1 MIDLLKRHWTWR
13 IAVALMILFTL
24 YWGAFAARR
33 YASEAHIVVENL
45 QAPTTNGMDLSSFL
59 TGGGRDSKDLL
70 LLRDYLRSADMLAK
84 LDAELDLR
92 SHYSDS
98 YDVFSRLL
106 YRDIEAEWF
115 LRHYRQR
122 VGVDLDEPA
131 GILIIKA
138 QAYNPE
144 VAQAIA
150 RVLVREGDRFMNERA
165 QGLAREQ
172 VSFAEREVTTAGK
185 RMAQA
190 RQKLLGYQNAQGL
203 VSPTATVENISGV
216 IARLEGEL
224 SNLQARRGALQS
236 FLAPSAA
243 ELVQV
248 NAEVS
253 ALEKQLKSQR
263 GRLASS
269 NGKRTLNRVAEEYD
283 RLALEA
289 GFHQDV
295 YKTALG
301 ALERSRIDATRTL
314 KKVSVLQTPTLPEY
328 STEPGRLY
336 NIVMYLLAT
345 LLLTGILHL
354 LMAIVR
360 EHRD

>member
-13 IAVALMILFTL
+13 IAVALMIVFTL

-33 YASEAHIVVENL
+33 YVSEAHIVVENL
-45 QAPTTNGMDLSSFL
+45 QAPTNNGMDLSSFL
-59 TGGGRDSKDLL
+59 TGGSRDSKDLL
-70 LLRDYLRSADMLAK
+70 LLRDYLRSADMLKK
-84 LDAELDLR
+84 LYTELDLR

-106 YRDIEAEWF
+106 YRDIPAEWF

-122 VGVDLDEPA
+122 LTVDHEESA
-131 GILIIKA
+131 GMLVIKA
-138 QAYNPE
+138 QAYKPE

-150 RVLVREGDRFMNERA
+150 SLLVREGDRFMNERA

-172 VSFAEREVTTAGK
+172 VSFAEREVATAGK

-190 RQKLLGYQNAQGL
+190 RQQLLGFQNAKGL
-203 VSPTATVENISGV
+203 VSPTATVENISAVVG
-216 IARLEGEL
+216 RLEGEL
-224 SNLQARRGALQS
+224 SDLQARRGALQAY
-236 FLAPSAA
+236 LAPTAA
-243 ELVQV
+243 ELVQL
-248 NAEVS
+248 NAEVN
-253 ALEKQLKSQR
+253 AVEKQLKTQR
-263 GRLASS
+263 ARLASS
-269 NGKRTLNRVAEEYD
+269 NGKPTLNRVAEEYD

-328 STEPGRLY
+328 SEEPGRLY
-336 NIVMYLLAT
+336 NVVMYLLAT
-345 LLLTGILHL
+345 LLITGILHL
-354 LMAIVR
+354 LMAIIR

>member
-13 IAVALMILFTL
+13 IAVALMIVFTL

-33 YASEAHIVVENL
+33 YVSEAHIVVESL
-45 QAPTTNGMDLSSFL
+45 QAPTSNGIDLSSFL
-59 TGGGRDSKDLL
+59 TGGGSGSKDLL
-70 LLRDYLRSADMLAK
+70 LLRDYLLSADMLKK

-92 SHYSDS
+92 GHYSDS

-106 YRDIEAEWF
+106 YRDIPAEWF
-115 LRHYRQR
+115 VRHYRRR
-122 VGVDLDEPA
+122 VAVDFDESA
-131 GILIIKA
+131 GMLVIKA
-138 QAYNPE
+138 QAYEPP

-150 RVLVREGDRFMNERA
+150 TVLVREGDRFMNERA

-190 RQKLLGYQNAQGL
+190 RQTLLTYQNAKGL
-203 VSPTATVENISGV
+203 VSPTATVENISAV
-216 IARLEGEL
+216 VARLEGEL
-224 SNLQARRGALQS
+224 SDLQARRQALQAY
-236 FLAPSAA
+236 LAPSAA
-243 ELVQV
+243 ELVQA
-248 NAEVS
+248 NAEVG
-253 ALEKQLKSQR
+253 AVEQQLKAQR
-263 GRLASS
+263 ARLASS
-269 NGKRTLNRVAEEYD
+269 SGKPALNRVAEEYD

-328 STEPGRLY
+328 SVEPGRLY
-336 NIVMYLLAT
+336 NVVMYILAT